1 MRIVN
6 INHNLNII
14 NNNQRIH
21 SKKYLDLLIHI
32 IIIIPILILFYF
44 LSKSKFNSSNVLKY
58 HSDILISNKTD
69 NNNLNYRYL
78 TVVLQGEYNKEEI
91 SKKIQYQDLVN
102 KLSKKVY
109 YGKWFT
115 NTTVNGKKLIIGE
128 AFSGLTILQFS
139 KAYHTITK
147 EDALAIII
155 NNYEDNYINHWYHSS
170 SYIFSK
176 YLELIPD
183 KTNNIFILK
192 GRWETHLEY
201 GELFETKI
209 TQKYP
214 CISNFSFVFPMKNSS
229 YNVKTSDENNYTV
242 NFNTIDESNFEVK
255 LKSLCAFNR
264 SMEMIMQMSSE
275 EESNKYF
282 NKKKEKKEVF
292 RYFIIVTIICIFNCI
307 FNNIMVKDINNNKE
321 AVNCIPIFNLGFNI
335 NWHIYCSLTHLRWSF
350 NHKDYYYEFNSI
362 GLLYIINLIFY
373 DFRLSCQVWDLIKS
387 HNTNRVF
394 VQKRMIYYFSFYILS
409 FISIFF
415 KPDLFFL
422 NYWIVIITFLT
433 WTPQIIYNAIYN
445 NKYIYPIIYI
455 INSSLDKLFFGFYF
469 KGYNSNFFR
478 IKDDK
483 YFVIYLSC
491 YVVSNLIVLYLQ
503 YKKGPRFF
511 LGKKCQKLEFD
522 FYKNKKELI
531 ELIKEVD
538 KMECVICLMPI
549 FFDENNA
556 KEINKEETNNNN
568 NQINIDNK
576 NIDNSINAIM
586 NDASL
591 ENIDNFNE
599 NNNNNVNKIN
609 IVNQE
614 KIKKKPRFKFKFNK
628 NIINCKNF
636 INCLEA
642 FYKFQKAQKNKNK
655 HYMCTPCHHVFHK
668 ECLERWFILKKECPN
683 CRNDLSYII

>member
-1 MRIVN
+1 
-6 INHNLNII
+6 
-14 NNNQRIH
+14 
-21 SKKYLDLLIHI
+21 
-32 IIIIPILILFYF
+32 
-44 LSKSKFNSSNVLKY
+44 
-58 HSDILISNKTD
+58 
-69 NNNLNYRYL
+69 
-78 TVVLQGEYNKEEI
+78 
-91 SKKIQYQDLVN
+91 
-102 KLSKKVY
+102 
-109 YGKWFT
+109 
-115 NTTVNGKKLIIGE
+115 
-128 AFSGLTILQFS
+128 
-139 KAYHTITK
+139 
-147 EDALAIII
+147 
-155 NNYEDNYINHWYHSS
+155 
-170 SYIFSK
+170 
-176 YLELIPD
+176 
-183 KTNNIFILK
+183 
-192 GRWETHLEY
+192 
-201 GELFETKI
+201 
-209 TQKYP
+209 
-214 CISNFSFVFPMKNSS
+214 MKNSS

-307 FNNIMVKDINNNKE
+307 FNNILVKDINNNKE

-387 HNTNRVF
+387 HNSNRVF
-394 VQKRMIYYFSFYILS
+394 VQKRMVYYFSFYILS

-483 YFVIYLSC
+483 YFIICLTC
-491 YVVSNLIVLYLQ
+491 YVISNLIVLYLQ

-511 LGKKCQKLEFD
+511 LGKKCQK
-522 FYKNKKELI
+522 YN
-531 ELIKEVD
+531 
-538 KMECVICLMPI
+538 
-549 FFDENNA
+549 
-556 KEINKEETNNNN
+556 
-568 NQINIDNK
+568 
-576 NIDNSINAIM
+576 
-586 NDASL
+586 
-591 ENIDNFNE
+591 
-599 NNNNNVNKIN
+599 
-609 IVNQE
+609 
-614 KIKKKPRFKFKFNK
+614 
-628 NIINCKNF
+628 
-636 INCLEA
+636 
-642 FYKFQKAQKNKNK
+642 
-655 HYMCTPCHHVFHK
+655 
-668 ECLERWFILKKECPN
+668 
-683 CRNDLSYII
+683 